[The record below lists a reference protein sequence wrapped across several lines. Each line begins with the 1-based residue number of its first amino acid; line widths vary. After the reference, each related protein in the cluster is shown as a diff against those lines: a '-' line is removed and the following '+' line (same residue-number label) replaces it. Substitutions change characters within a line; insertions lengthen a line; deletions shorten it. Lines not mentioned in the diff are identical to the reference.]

1 MADAADDDDGKMPA
15 EPEKEG
21 SSRGF
26 PQSRVPFSKVLE
38 TMIGLGEQYNR
49 KKNKKFANELLVA
62 AANFLEDQVFDK
74 HDNCWFEGTLFGM
87 LAEAFPGKL
96 NHIIE
101 TFSDNKIYQLFEK
114 GFVGRVYEAAYID
127 GDGSIYGNRGEEDTV
142 DCFVCNISVSNH
154 APYHYLLTSTGG
166 YNKGLNRAMNGEFFV
181 DAITISA
188 FNCALV
194 LKRPQF
200 LSVLAV
206 SSSARTG
213 LEGGVSKNTPLAKAT
228 SASLSRILSAL
239 NSNHGIGFSVDYY
252 ENLFRQILGFE
263 RKHTDMNNPAPI
275 LFLVYLA
282 GIIGS
287 DGGVGRNFGR
297 EITIYQSNR
306 NYLLG
311 LQRVSKEVFG
321 LDDEECYVTR
331 NSQTLSSNHR
341 KKFILVFKGNAMK
354 RILPFIALFDYNRR
368 TQHLLLLILHLVKD
382 CDESQFSNKENVVTF
397 LLHLLI
403 IIRIY
408 YPSKRKIIVITITAL
423 VELVTQ
429 TLSCFQ

>member
-15 EPEKEG
+15 EEPEKEG

-38 TMIGLGEQYNR
+38 TMIGLGEHYDR
-49 KKNKKFANELLVA
+49 EKGKKFANELLVA
-62 AANFLEDQVFDK
+62 AVNYLEEQVFNK
-74 HDNCWFEGTLFGM
+74 HDNSWFEGTLFGM

-101 TFSDNKIYQLFEK
+101 TFSDNKMYQLFEK
-114 GFVGRVYEAAYID
+114 GFIGRAYEAAYID
-127 GDGSIYGNRGEEDTV
+127 GDGSIYGNRVTDTV
-142 DCFVCNISVSNH
+142 DYSVCNISVSPH
-154 APYHYLLTSTGG
+154 APYHNLLTSTGG
-166 YNKGLNRAMNGEFFV
+166 YNKGLNRTMNGEFFV

-188 FNCALV
+188 FNKALV

-206 SSSARTG
+206 SSSARKG
-213 LEGGVSKNTPLAKAT
+213 LEGEVSKNTPLAKAT

-239 NSNHGIGFSVDYY
+239 NSNHGIGFSADYY

-275 LFLVYLA
+275 LFLEYLA

-287 DGGVGRNFGR
+287 DGCVGHHNGS
-297 EITIYQSNR
+297 EIAICQSNR

-331 NSQTLSSNHR
+331 HSQPLSSNHR
-341 KKFILVFKGNAMK
+341 KRFMLVFKGKAMK